1 MKRYLPFCEIV
12 LGIVLLVTACALLW
26 IVAQNFESGRSY
38 NFAKFKTHDVV
49 TRQDESD
56 RFVQSVTE
64 SAVGGFMIAA
74 LSVWILVDGFR
85 KL

>member
-12 LGIVLLVTACALLW
+12 LGIVLLVTACALLR
-26 IVAQNFESGRSY
+26 IVAHNIESGQSY
-38 NFAKFKTHDVV
+38 NFAKFKTHSVV
-49 TRQDESD
+49 TRQDEPD
-56 RFVQSVTE
+56 RFVQSVIE